1 MANMGDRVSVGD
13 REGVIVRSVNTPEGV
28 ELTVRVPD
36 NQDTLD
42 DYELPYDPHALIL
55 DGHGGA
61 VRGVEFDNTSVEDAL
76 AKNNEVRARHEDDAE
91 TGEKRREDRL
101 RATAA
106 PAANEGDKRRDD
118 KLAAT
123 KPAATKAADRKAGD
137 TK

>member
-1 MANMGDRVSVGD
+1 MANVDRVSVGD
-13 REGVIVRSVNTPEGV
+13 REGVVLRSVNTSEGI
-28 ELTVRVPD
+28 ELTVLVPD

-61 VRGVEFDNTSVEDAL
+61 VRGVEFDNTSAEDAL
-76 AKNNEVRARHEDDAE
+76 AKNDEVRVRHEDDAAA
-91 TGEKRREDRL
+91 GEKRREDRL

-106 PAANEGDKRRDD
+106 PAADAKP
-118 KLAAT
+118 AT
-123 KPAATKAADRKAGD
+123 KPAATKAPAKGAD